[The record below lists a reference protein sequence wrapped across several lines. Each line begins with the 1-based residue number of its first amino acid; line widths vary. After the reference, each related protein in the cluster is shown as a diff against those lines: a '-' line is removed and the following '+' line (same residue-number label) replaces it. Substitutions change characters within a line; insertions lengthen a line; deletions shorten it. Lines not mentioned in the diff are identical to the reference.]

1 MYNIQFSETA
11 SREVSIEQ
19 DEIKINNQPVNWDAV
34 ALANG
39 SFTIIADNKSY
50 VASVEAVDRTK
61 KTMSI
66 RVNNNLYEIKIQEP
80 IDQLLAK
87 MGLDVS
93 KMQKVEPIKAP
104 MPGLILKVLV
114 TEGQAIKKGE
124 PVLILEA
131 MKMENVFKAP
141 GDAVVKAI
149 RIEERQAVEKGEV
162 LIELA

>member
-19 DEIKINNQPVNWDAV
+19 DGIKINNQAINWDAV
-34 ALANG
+34 SLANG
-39 SFTIIADNKSY
+39 SFTIIADQKSY
-50 VASVEAVDRTK
+50 VANVEAVDRAK

-149 RIEERQAVEKGEV
+149 KIEERQAVEKGEI